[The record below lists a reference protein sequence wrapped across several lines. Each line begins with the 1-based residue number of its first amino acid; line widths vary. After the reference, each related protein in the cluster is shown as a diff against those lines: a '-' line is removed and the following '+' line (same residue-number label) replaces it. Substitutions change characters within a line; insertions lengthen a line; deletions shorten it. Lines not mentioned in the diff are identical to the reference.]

1 MKIDHKLIEHWI
13 NTGDK
18 VLDLGCGNGEL
29 LAHLQ
34 DELHVF
40 GYGIE
45 LDQHKIN
52 DCIKKG
58 VNVIEQDLNDGL
70 GRFDD
75 ASFDVVVMARALQA
89 VKNPKDLL
97 NDMLRV
103 AKVGIVTFP
112 NFAYWQ
118 NRVYL
123 GLKGIMPMSETIPHM
138 WYDTPNIHL
147 CTFKDFETLCH
158 QNNITILDTVALSDT
173 PLLDKLPNFIPNT
186 LKNTII
192 KPCIDK
198 TIKHTPNLLADVA
211 VYRIAKLV

>member
-1 MKIDHKLIEHWI
+1 MKIDHKLIGQWI
-13 NTGDK
+13 KTGDK
-18 VLDLGCGNGEL
+18 VLDLGCGNGDL

-34 DELHVF
+34 DRHSVF

-45 LDQHKIN
+45 LDQDNIVS
-52 DCIKKG
+52 CLAKG

-70 GRFDD
+70 IQFADG
-75 ASFDVVVMARALQA
+75 SFDVVVMARALQA

-118 NRVYL
+118 NRIHL
-123 GLKGIMPMSETIPHM
+123 GIKGMMPMSETIPHA

-147 CTFKDFETLCH
+147 CTFKDFEILC
-158 QNNITILDTVALSDT
+158 QDNDIAILDHVAVTDSAFGQLQ
-173 PLLDKLPNFIPNT
+173 LIDKL
-186 LKNTII
+186 I
-192 KPCIDK
+192 KK
-198 TIKHTPNLLADVA
+198 SPNLLADVA
-211 VYRIAKLV
+211 VYRVTKQ